1 MPEEI
6 LRGGCSCGEIRYE
19 IARTNTKLVVCHC
32 TSCQKQSTSAYGLT
46 MIVPS
51 ADVSLTLGTPKK
63 WTRTTDSGNIQDT
76 FLCGTC
82 GTRIWHGNKDT
93 DKMLKVRADALDT
106 PVDVSEAVHIWTN
119 RKLPGIEIP
128 EGAKSFPQ
136 NPS

>member
-1 MPEEI
+1 MSEEV
-6 LRGGCSCGEIRYE
+6 LCGGCSCGEIRYE
-19 IARTNTKLVVCHC
+19 IAPTNSRLVVCHC
-32 TSCQKQSTSAYGLT
+32 TSCQKQSASAYGLT

-51 ADVSLTLGTPKK
+51 AAVSLTSGTPKK

-82 GTRIWHGNKDT
+82 GTRIWHGNKHT
-93 DKMLKVRADALDT
+93 DEMLKVRAGALDT

-119 RKLPGIEIP
+119 SKLPGIEVP